1 MTAPTAARRV
11 TPTAVRVLPADG
23 DREVWLAARRQGIG
37 SSDVAAIVGA
47 TQYSTALHVWLDKRG
62 ELEDNAGEAAL
73 WGTLLEDTVAREWQ
87 RRNRS
92 VVHRVG
98 LVANIDEPWMLATL
112 DRRVLECPLN
122 RDTREACALEVKTRN
137 AFTASR
143 WKRDVPDDVL
153 AQTVWQMAVTGYR
166 HIHVA
171 VLIGGQDYRQ
181 TVVRWD
187 NSLSDYILSQVDQF
201 RTRHLLTGV
210 RPPADLDRPDA
221 YLDLD
226 ARLHPERVGEI
237 DVAEAGDV
245 DEYVRLSKAKGVA
258 ERALKAQSA
267 RLREIAD
274 GRRYVTH
281 ENRLAYELQPRTK
294 PKVDLDALAAGWPDA
309 YAAVV
314 SETSYHQIAVSREFR
329 NGQ

>member
-1 MTAPTAARRV
+1 MTAPATARRV
-11 TPTAVRVLPADG
+11 TPTAVRVLPADA
-23 DREVWLAARRQGIG
+23 DREVWLAARRTGIG

-47 TQYSTALHVWLDKRG
+47 TDRSTALHVWLDKRG
-62 ELEDNAGEAAL
+62 ELEDDAGEAAL
-73 WGTLLEDTVAREWQ
+73 WGTLLEDPVAREWQ

-98 LVANIDEPWMLATL
+98 LVAHVEQPWRMATL

-122 RDTREACALEVKTRN
+122 RGEREACALEVKTRN
-137 AFTASR
+137 AHVASK
-143 WKRDVPDDVL
+143 WKRDIPDDVL
-153 AQTVWQMAVTGYR
+153 AQIMWQMAVTGYR
-166 HIHVA
+166 HLHYA

-181 TVVRWD
+181 GVVRWEQD
-187 NSLSDYILSQVDQF
+187 LAGFLLAEVDRF
-201 RTRHLLTGV
+201 RVDHLLPGV
-210 RPPADLDRPDA
+210 RPAADLTRPQA
-221 YLDLD
+221 FLDLD
-226 ARLHPERVGEI
+226 ARLHAERVGEL

-258 ERALKAQSA
+258 ERALKAASA

-274 GRRYVTH
+274 GARYITH

-294 PKVDLDALAAGWPDA
+294 PRVDLEALAADWPDA

>member
-1 MTAPTAARRV
+1 MSAPATARRV
-11 TPTAVRVLPADG
+11 TPTAVRVLPADA
-23 DREVWLAARRQGIG
+23 DRDVWLAARRNGIG

-47 TQYSTALHVWLDKRG
+47 STHSTALHVWLDKRG

-73 WGTLLEDTVAREWQ
+73 WGTLLEDPVAREWA

-92 VVHRVG
+92 VVQRVG
-98 LVANIDEPWMLATL
+98 LVAHANHPWMLATL

-122 RDTREACALEVKTRN
+122 RGEREACALEVKTRN
-137 AFTASR
+137 AHTASR
-143 WKRDVPDDVL
+143 WKRDIPDDVL
-153 AQTVWQMAVTGYR
+153 AQMTWQMLVTGFQHLHY
-166 HIHVA
+166 A

-181 TVVRWD
+181 GVIRREQD
-187 NSLSDYILSQVDQF
+187 LGNFILGEVSTF
-201 RTRHLLTGV
+201 RERHLLAGI
-210 RPPADLDRPDA
+210 RPAADLDRPQA
-221 YLDLD
+221 FLDLD
-226 ARLHPERVGEI
+226 ARMHAERVGEI

-267 RLREIAD
+267 RLRELAD
-274 GRRYVTH
+274 GARYVTH
-281 ENRLAYELQPRTK
+281 ENQLAYELQPRTK
-294 PKVDLDALAAGWPDA
+294 PKVDLEALAAGWPDA

-314 SETSYHQIAVSREFR
+314 TETSYHQIAVSKEFR